1 MASAEFVT
9 MARNQAV
16 MSQWRQK
23 SGLKNELQIRKWQ
36 WLVRIVF
43 IIHRESQEMAIEQ
56 GMAMRK
62 MSYGSLEKSPE

>member
-16 MSQWRQK
+16 MSQWSRK
-23 SGLKNELQIRKWQ
+23 SGLKNELQIRK

-43 IIHRESQEMAIEQ
+43 IIHRESQEIAIEQ

>member
-16 MSQWRQK
+16 MSQWSQK
-23 SGLKNELQIRKWQ
+23 SGLKNELQIRK

-43 IIHRESQEMAIEQ
+43 IIHRESQEIAIEQ